1 MGENLKDADAF
12 WNSLITRD
20 NKKGVMNFKVK
31 TGFQI
36 FKDLFSFKYHIK
48 RLYERFCNNWSVV
61 LDEKGIVLSY
71 YYVTDILE

>member
-1 MGENLKDADAF
+1 
-12 WNSLITRD
+12 
-20 NKKGVMNFKVK
+20 MNFKVK

-36 FKDLFSFKYHIK
+36 FKDLFSSKYNIK